1 MSDAAAAPSQP
12 LRVLIVEDDDTFA
25 AGLAALLAEYPMLVV
40 VGRAADGVEGIELVD
55 ALRPDVA
62 LMDIT
67 MPRADGLTATRAIRR
82 FHPDTA
88 VVVLSSLHDAET
100 AVHAR
105 AAGAG
110 AYLFKG
116 CSTDAVVAAVLEV
129 AAPAAAPTELSRAR
143 SRPLPPRP
151 LRAAA
156 RGA

>member
-1 MSDAAAAPSQP
+1 MHTSFFFFFSSRRRHTRLTCDWSSDVCSSD
-12 LRVLIVEDDDTFA
+12 L
-25 AGLAALLAEYPMLVV
+25 
-40 VGRAADGVEGIELVD
+40 
-55 ALRPDVA
+55 
-62 LMDIT
+62 
-67 MPRADGLTATRAIRR
+67 
-82 FHPDTA
+82 
-88 VVVLSSLHDAET
+88 VVLSSLHDAET

-116 CSTDAVVAAVLEV
+116 CSTDEVVAAVLEV

>member
-1 MSDAAAAPSQP
+1 MSDAAVAPNRP
-12 LRVLIVEDDDTFA
+12 LRVLIVEDEDMFA
-25 AGLAALLAEYPMLVV
+25 AGLAVMLAEYPMLVV
-40 VGRAADGVEGIELVD
+40 VGRAADGVEGIALVD

-67 MPRADGLTATRAIRR
+67 MPRGDGITATRAIRK
-82 FHPDTA
+82 FHPGTA

-105 AAGAG
+105 AAGAA

-116 CSTDAVVAAVLEV
+116 CSIDQVVAAVLEV
-129 AAPAAAPTELSRAR
+129 AAPAAAPTELSPER
-143 SRPLPPRP
+143 SRPLRPRP

-156 RGA
+156 HGA